1 MANPKTNTHHNI
13 FLVTELR
20 SQVTTLKDKI
30 DLYETRMLTKQEV
43 AARAGM
49 TVSWLD
55 NSQSAKAIKIRNI
68 AVRYG
73 LSHSSPVRYPLSK
86 IAALCLENEC
96 ITR

>member
-1 MANPKTNTHHNI
+1 MPHEHS
-13 FLVTELR
+13 LVNELR
-20 SQVTTLKDKI
+20 SQINDLTNKI
-30 DLYETRMLTKQEV
+30 DLYETLMLTKQQV
-43 AARAGM
+43 AQRAGM

-55 NSQSAKAIKIRNI
+55 NSQSAKAVKIRNI

-96 ITR
+96 ITH